1 MANEKILNT
10 RIQLKYDTLA
20 NWNAS
25 TFLPKKGEV
34 CIATV
39 TTATEDAKGNI
50 IHVPTVLI
58 KVGDGEQ
65 VFSALPF
72 VSAPAADVYGWAKK
86 SEADFVA
93 GFLAMKNGETT
104 MQSLLDGVFATDAEL
119 TAAVADLQGQINAI
133 NTKLGDLSKLNTT
146 YKTDL
151 VGAINE
157 ALQAVEVGGTG
168 SVVSVIASDVE
179 GGKSYQVTQGGKN
192 VGSAIFVPNDT
203 AAIADAKKAGTDAA
217 AALDAYKGE
226 MTTALGGKANVA
238 DVYSTTVMD
247 TKLAAKADKADVEQA
262 LEGKAST
269 SALAE
274 TNAAVATKAEKTYV
288 DTELGKKADAEAM
301 TTALAGKVD
310 NDTLT
315 TELAKKQD
323 VIPANTYDAYGAAAQ
338 VKSDIEGTLAN
349 YSTTEQMNAE
359 LDKKV
364 DKVEGK
370 SLISDAEIARLAN
383 VNNYDDTAI
392 KADIAKK
399 ADSATMT
406 TELGKKVDK
415 VEGYSLV
422 SDTEIA
428 RLADVD
434 NYDDA
439 QVKADIA
446 ANTKAI
452 TDEIARAEGA
462 EAGLS
467 ERIGT
472 LETIDHTAFAAKT
485 ALEAEVGRATG
496 AEEALAGRI
505 KDLED
510 NKADYATKTD
520 AQGYATTAKTEAISE
535 AKNYTDVVKATILG
549 ENDKLIETYDT
560 LAEIGQWIE
569 NTGSDVTDLATTIAN
584 ETKAREDGDKAI
596 NETIDTLATKEMVE
610 AVGHGLMISNASGSQ
625 EDFILALT
633 DNAGNSIGEAQIHSS
648 EEIKFSAITDDYG
661 MTGIAAELS
670 QDVKASLDKADSALQ
685 AADIENLATKDEV
698 KANTDAIAAI
708 NDTKD
713 GILAQAKA
721 YADSLNHEDT
731 KYTAAAD
738 GGLKLNADNSFAID
752 DSLVFVFDCGDAST
766 KIN

>member
-1 MANEKILNT
+1 MATEKILNT

-20 NWNAS
+20 NWNSS
-25 TFLPKKGEV
+25 TFIPKKGEM

-39 TTATEDAKGNI
+39 TTATKDSKGNI
-50 IHVPTVLI
+50 IHVPTVLV
-58 KVGDGEQ
+58 KVGDNEN

-72 VSAPAADVYGWAKK
+72 VSAPAADVYDWAKK
-86 SEADFVA
+86 DEATFVA
-93 GFLAMKNGETT
+93 NFLNMKNGDQT
-104 MQSLLDGVFATDAEL
+104 MQSLLDGTFATDEEL
-119 TAAVADLQGQINAI
+119 STAIAGVQGQINAI

-168 SVVSVIASDVE
+168 SVVTVVASDVE

-192 VGSAIFVPNDT
+192 VGSAIFVPDDT

-226 MTTALGGKANVA
+226 MTTALSGKANAA

-247 TKLAAKADKADVEQA
+247 TKLAAKADKATVEQA

-288 DTELGKKADAEAM
+288 DTELGKKADTEAM

-310 NDTLT
+310 NNTFT

-323 VIPANTYDAYGAAAQ
+323 TIPANTYDAYGAAAQ

-349 YSTTEQMNAE
+349 YSTTEQVNTE
-359 LDKKV
+359 LNKKV

-370 SLISDAEIARLAN
+370 SLISDTEIARLAN
-383 VNNYDDTAI
+383 LKDYDD
-392 KADIAKK
+392 K
-399 ADSATMT
+399 
-406 TELGKKVDK
+406 
-415 VEGYSLV
+415 
-422 SDTEIA
+422 
-428 RLADVD
+428 
-434 NYDDA
+434 

-446 ANTKAI
+446 ANAKAI
-452 TDEIARAEGA
+452 TDEAARADAA
-462 EAGLS
+462 E
-467 ERIGT
+467 
-472 LETIDHTAFAAKT
+472 KK
-485 ALEAEVGRATG
+485 ALEDAKKYTDEKVAAHATAVTETLKNYSTTQQMNDAIDADVLVETERATG
-496 AEEALAGRI
+496 AEEALADRI
-505 KDLED
+505 KALED
-510 NKADYATKTD
+510 VSHDFASADAKLKADLQAEID
-520 AQGYATTAKTEAISE
+520 ADVKALADGAVKDNADAIAAINHTETGILATAKA
-535 AKNYTDVVKATILG
+535 YTDEVKATILG

-569 NTGSDVTDLATTIAN
+569 NTGSDVTDLATAIAN
-584 ETKAREDGDKAI
+584 EATTRENADKAI
-596 NETIDTLATKEMVE
+596 NETITTTLET
-610 AVGHGLMISNASGSQ
+610 
-625 EDFILALT
+625 
-633 DNAGNSIGEAQIHSS
+633 
-648 EEIKFSAITDDYG
+648 
-661 MTGIAAELS
+661 
-670 QDVKASLDKADSALQ
+670 KADASAKLTEAKGYTDTQ
-685 AADIENLATKDEV
+685 VAALKNNEV
-698 KANTDAIAAI
+698 KANADAIAAI
-708 NDTKD
+708 NHAET
-713 GILAQAKA
+713 GILAQAKAYADGLADNYDAAGSAAKALTDAKA

-731 KYTAAAD
+731 TYSAAAD